1 MAKVLKITKSDKTVH
16 VVPMT
21 NKAFYEA
28 YNRRQK
34 GDKKWKLEE
43 IDEEDAKNLKF
54 IDDTH
59 VTPVEATKKLEEKDA
74 EIAALKAKLAKL
86 SGNEAPVDNDAY
98 VNESAPFKKAT
109 EVIELIAASTSEEQ
123 VNTLISGDTRK
134 TVIDAADKKIAALK
148 AQ

>member
-16 VVPMT
+16 VVPLT

-43 IDEEDAKNLKF
+43 IDEEDAKNMKF
-54 IDDTH
+54 IDETH

-74 EIAALKAKLAKL
+74 EIAALKAQLEALA
-86 SGNEAPVDNDAY
+86 GAGADTGANGAAPQ
-98 VNESAPFKKAT
+98 KKAN
-109 EVIELIAASTSEEQ
+109 EVIELIAAATSEEQ
-123 VNTLISGDTRK
+123 VNTLIAGDTRK